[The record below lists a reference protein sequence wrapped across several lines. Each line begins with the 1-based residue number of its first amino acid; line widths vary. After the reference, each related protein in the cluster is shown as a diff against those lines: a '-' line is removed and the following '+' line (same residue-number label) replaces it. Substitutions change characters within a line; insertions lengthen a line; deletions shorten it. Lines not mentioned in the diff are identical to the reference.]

1 MTGKEIFDRINIFNP
16 DIKEEDYIKNPNTGE
31 VLSLDLQKMYYAG
44 KNEESIMLI
53 MDIFDCDKTSAT
65 EAYEIFKKFIGA
77 PPSPQ
82 QIARANAEARESLN
96 KPHCPTCN
104 STNIKK
110 ISTTSKVVNTAMFG
124 IFGQKRKHQM
134 HCNNCGYEW

>member
-65 EAYEIFKKFIGA
+65 EAYEIFKNLLAHHHHPNKL
-77 PPSPQ
+77 Q
-82 QIARANAEARESLN
+82 EQMLKQES
-96 KPHCPTCN
+96 H
-104 STNIKK
+104 
-110 ISTTSKVVNTAMFG
+110 
-124 IFGQKRKHQM
+124 
-134 HCNNCGYEW
+134 